1 MQEKGHDF
9 NQPYKVQHKTIQKMT
24 QNQDAQK
31 IILGIALELDAE
43 MTGCEVLHGDLVG
56 DNGVTW

>member
-1 MQEKGHDF
+1 MIPT
-9 NQPYKVQHKTIQKMT
+9 NLKVQHKTIQKMT
-24 QNQDAQK
+24 QNQDAQQ

-43 MTGCEVLHGDLVG
+43 MTGCKVLHGDLVG